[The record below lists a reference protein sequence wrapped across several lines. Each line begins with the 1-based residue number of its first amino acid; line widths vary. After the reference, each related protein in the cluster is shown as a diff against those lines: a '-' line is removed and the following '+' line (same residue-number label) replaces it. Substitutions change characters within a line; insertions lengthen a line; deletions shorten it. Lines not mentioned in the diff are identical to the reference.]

1 MAGLAIGIAGLVMSA
16 GGMAMNIANA
26 SKQKKLIGQAEAAG
40 EAALLKAK
48 KVIEVNYMEGLPVPK
63 EVYELERENIL
74 TAGAQ
79 ATAAAVEGSQRGVQ
93 STVGMVNAAQGKAS
107 RKVAASQEQLIT
119 ENIRRA
125 AEQDVVLQNQR
136 LGIELG
142 GVQGAQQAVADATRS
157 QQQSI
162 AQAAQQAGQIGM
174 GILGNEDINPLY
186 GRGGTTTLPNGQVM
200 RNRTIGKMNDAGA
213 GTIID
218 QQIGSGGG
226 LQNSFQQPMNN
237 TLNPLLINPATNFQS
252 MSSQFSPDLFS
263 IPGVTSTGVA

>member
-16 GGMAMNIANA
+16 GGMVMNIANA

-174 GILGNEDINPLY
+174 SILGNEDINPLY
-186 GRGGTTTLPNGQVM
+186 KKQINNNSANPFGQPSQIADFSSFGM
-200 RNRTIGKMNDAGA
+200 DALSSLQMPAIGMTN
-213 GTIID
+213 I
-218 QQIGSGGG
+218 
-226 LQNSFQQPMNN
+226 QNFQQYTNPNIPIN
-237 TLNPLLINPATNFQS
+237 TAA
-252 MSSQFSPDLFS
+252 
-263 IPGVTSTGVA
+263 PGFNTGISTGTNPFTQ